1 MRTVLQLILGLAL
14 VALLSSCAGINKLE
28 LMESADLSDG
38 WNDIVANGAYCSD
51 GTDYNFSVKPGDPAK
66 ALLFLQGGGGC
77 WNGMMC
83 HPDLNPTYSINLRND
98 NPENMNGIFDLENR
112 NNPFRNHTVIYIPY
126 CTADVHLGSKVGEYT
141 VPRLENFPGGEFEIN
156 HMGYPNAKVALDWI
170 YEYLTNPSE
179 FMVAGSSA
187 GSVAVP
193 VYAALIKDHY
203 ANARVVGFGDASGGY
218 RGANF
223 NPFDV
228 WGIGDVLDQSPRF
241 GSINRDGLG
250 FYELFIAAGQ
260 RGDIVLASFDTKED
274 TVQKQFMGALGQDSE
289 SLLPTL
295 KANLADISNQTA
307 NFSYF
312 VADGSFHTI
321 LLRPQFY
328 SLTESGFSFLE
339 WFEELM
345 NTGSAENVVCKTCN

>member
-1 MRTVLQLILGLAL
+1 MRTVLRFSSVLVLAAFL
-14 VALLSSCAGINKLE
+14 FSCAGINKFQ
-28 LMESADLSDG
+28 LMESAGLADS
-38 WNDIVANGAYCSD
+38 WNDIAAPGAYCSD

-98 NPENMNGIFDLENR
+98 NPENMSGIFDFDNR
-112 NNPFRNHTVIYIPY
+112 NNPFRDHTVIYIPY
-126 CTADVHLGSKVGEYT
+126 CTADVHLGNKIGQYVL
-141 VPRLENFPGGEFEIN
+141 PRLENFSGGTFEIN
-156 HMGYPNAKVALDWI
+156 HTGYPNVKVALDWI
-170 YEYLTNPSE
+170 HEHLIDPSE
-179 FMVAGSSA
+179 FIVAGSSA

-203 ANARVVGFGDASGGY
+203 ADARVVGLGDASGGY

-228 WGIGDVLDQSPRF
+228 WAIGDVLDQSSRF
-241 GSINRDGLG
+241 NAINRNGLG
-250 FYELFIAAGQ
+250 FYELFIAAGE
-260 RGDIVLASFDTKED
+260 RGDMVLASFDTKED
-274 TVQKQFMGALGQDSE
+274 TVQKQFMGALGQEVD

-295 KANLADISNQTA
+295 KANLAEISDQTV
-307 NFSYF
+307 NFNYF

-321 LLRPQFY
+321 LLRPQLY
-328 SLTESGFSFLE
+328 SLTESGVLFLE

-345 NTGSAENVVCKTCN
+345 RTGSVENVLCRDCN